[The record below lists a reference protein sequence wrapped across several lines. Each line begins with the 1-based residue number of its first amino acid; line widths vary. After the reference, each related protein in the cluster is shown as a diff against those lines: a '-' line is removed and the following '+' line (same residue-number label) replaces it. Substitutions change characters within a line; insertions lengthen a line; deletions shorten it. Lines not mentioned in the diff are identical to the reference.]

1 MTQKPLL
8 QYLKQKQYW
17 VNALMTMFFVLY
29 INRMY
34 SGGSEYG
41 WFNLHGMPGVAWWI
55 LIVTV
60 MVFAVTYL
68 LLAFKR
74 AVMKIQ
80 TKYTPNNNTKTT
92 DFFIAFSN
100 NLTYTALYKVMQ
112 SKFMSVKCLPDGE
125 LPEDEKRN
133 LAVHGLLLAATEDK
147 HESINYL
154 LL

>member
-41 WFNLHGMPGVAWWI
+41 WFNLHGMPGVAWWT

-60 MVFAVTYL
+60 MAFAVTYL

-80 TKYTPNNNTKTT
+80 GIK
-92 DFFIAFSN
+92 D
-100 NLTYTALYKVMQ
+100 
-112 SKFMSVKCLPDGE
+112 
-125 LPEDEKRN
+125 
-133 LAVHGLLLAATEDK
+133 
-147 HESINYL
+147 
-154 LL
+154 

>member
-41 WFNLHGMPGVAWWI
+41 WLNLHGMPGVAWWT

-80 TKYTPNNNTKTT
+80 GIK
-92 DFFIAFSN
+92 D
-100 NLTYTALYKVMQ
+100 
-112 SKFMSVKCLPDGE
+112 
-125 LPEDEKRN
+125 
-133 LAVHGLLLAATEDK
+133 
-147 HESINYL
+147 
-154 LL
+154 